1 MANERSFDEFFANE
15 LNHVLVPLEKER
27 KKISQLAILSFSL
40 VGIVVVLFLI
50 ASSGPAVVAGIAAL
64 ILFVAAII
72 LFVIYYNRRRDYV
85 SSFKENI
92 VRRIINFIDPSLVY
106 DSRASISENDYRN
119 SGLFLQKPE
128 RYYGDDYV
136 EGKRD
141 QTFFCFSELHTQHKV
156 GSGKNSHWETIFHGI
171 FFIADFNKNFS
182 GRTYVWNEENPQLNF
197 FSRIFSSLSGNLEKV
212 KLEST
217 EFERRFI
224 VYGSDQVEA
233 RYILTPSFME
243 RMMKLQDMM
252 GSGISFSFVN
262 TNINVAVPIRDNLFE
277 PSIFSANDYQ
287 KLGDYYNTVYI
298 VFDIIDELKLNQ
310 RLWNKE

>member
-1 MANERSFDEFFANE
+1 MANEKNFDQFFMNE
-15 LNHVLVPLEKER
+15 LDGSLRPLEAER
-27 KKISQLAILSFSL
+27 KKVSQLALLSFFL
-40 VGIVVVLFLI
+40 GGLVVVLFI
-50 ASSGPAVVAGIAAL
+50 VASSSHAAWAGIVAI

-72 LFVIYYNRRRDYV
+72 LFVIYYNRRRAYV
-85 SSFKENI
+85 LSFKENI
-92 VRRIINFIDPSLVY
+92 VRRIINFIEPSLAY
-106 DSRASISENDYRN
+106 DPAACINEKDYEN

-128 RYYGDDYV
+128 RYDGDDYV

-141 QTFFCFSELHTQHKV
+141 QTSFCFSELHTQHKV
-156 GSGKNSHWETIFHGI
+156 GSGKNSHWETIFRGI

-243 RMMKLQDMM
+243 RMMKLEDMM
-252 GSGISFSFVN
+252 GPGISFSFVN
-262 TNINVAVPIRDNLFE
+262 TNISVAVPIRDDLFE

-287 KLGDYYNTVYI
+287 KLGDYYNTVHI
-298 VFDIIDELKLNQ
+298 VFDIIDELKLNE
-310 RLWNKE
+310 RLWNKQ